1 MTDISDNIK
10 HFKLSIPESVTL
22 VAVSKTKPLEDILEA
37 YSVGQRIF
45 GENRVQEII
54 DKYPGLPDDLNLHMI
69 GHLQTN
75 KVKYIIDKVFM
86 IESVDSL
93 KLLRVI
99 DKEAKKKGIQAN
111 ILLQFYIAD
120 EESKYGFSLEEILGF
135 HKSSELN
142 DLSGVNICGVMGMA
156 TFTEDMDKVRS
167 EFRQLKNIF
176 DILKNDYYLNNSN
189 FKEIS
194 MGMSGDY
201 KIAIEEGSTM
211 IRIGSSIFG
220 ERYCKI

>member
-1 MTDISDNIK
+1 MTVISDNIK